1 MLSNTLLTTL
11 LLFSAQTTTTL
22 ALPTKTHCQCK
33 IVPSTPSSTSTT
45 SSPYAIDSPSAAH
58 WAPASPSEDESASP
72 SPSPLASSTICT
84 TLASQLSRFQHTN
97 PDLYALYLQRAPT
110 RSIDDSVA
118 QNPIPTSVL
127 LSATS
132 SSSSSSPSDASSA
145 SANGFKIVC
154 YEDEPTPNA
163 PAPLRDM
170 QSSPLTL
177 LVLQLVVVLSIV
189 ACIAEGLHMLKNLIS
204 PPPTPEHSLRLAGAE
219 KRLLAIPSAPY
230 DYSADA
236 MASPGAEKKIR
247 AYNEAPRYFVAQGR
261 NGRRE
266 FIAYD
271 DDSDDEINRPVL

>member
-33 IVPSTPSSTSTT
+33 IVPNTPSSSTSTT
-45 SSPYAIDSPSAAH
+45 TSPYAIDSPSAAH
-58 WAPASPSEDESASP
+58 WAPASPSEDDSASP
-72 SPSPLASSTICT
+72 SPYPLASSTICN
-84 TLASQLSRFQHTN
+84 TLASQLSQFQHTN

-132 SSSSSSPSDASSA
+132 SDAPSTG
-145 SANGFKIVC
+145 ANEFKIVC
-154 YEDEPTPNA
+154 YQDESSPESA
-163 PAPLRDM
+163 MPLRDI

-177 LVLQLVVVLSIV
+177 LILQLIVVLSIV

-204 PPPTPEHSLRLAGAE
+204 PPPTPSHSLRLAGAE
-219 KRLLAIPSAPY
+219 KRLLAIPPTPY
-230 DYSADA
+230 DNSLDA
-236 MASPGAEKKIR
+236 MSSPGAEKKLR
-247 AYNEAPRYFVAQGR
+247 AYYEAPRYFVAQGKS
-261 NGRRE
+261 GRRE